1 MKPTKITLRKLNSP
15 KGKVLAF
22 VEIVF
27 DELLVVKNMKIVKG
41 SKGLFLAMPN
51 KPSGHDD
58 GKFFDEVFID
68 QSWVDGTPGQDFK
81 NKLQAAVLKKWE
93 EEGGQPAFEDQSSV
107 AGGNQASNSGFAG
120 DSVPF

>member
-1 MKPTKITLRKLNSP
+1 MKPTKITIRKLNNP

-22 VEIVF
+22 VEVVF
-27 DELLVVKNMKIVKG
+27 DELLVVKNMKIVNG
-41 SKGLFLAMPN
+41 NNGLFLAMPN

-58 GKFFDEVFID
+58 GKFYDEVFID

-81 NKLQAAVLKKWE
+81 NRLQAAVLAKWS
-93 EEGGQPAFEDQSSV
+93 EEGPAFEDQGSA
-107 AGGNQASNSGFAG
+107 AGSNQAGSGGYAG